1 MKRKSPKSCFLP
13 VETVVSSRDHV
24 YIARH
29 NAGWKCTMEPEEN
42 WYSPDGISA
51 LEWHCHYGFPFP
63 EDERAYKDF
72 LAGELY
78 SQLKEDLNS
87 KSF

>member
-1 MKRKSPKSCFLP
+1 
-13 VETVVSSRDHV
+13 
-24 YIARH
+24 
-29 NAGWKCTMEPEEN
+29 MEPEEN